1 MDVLKAILCLQS
13 GGNMESNNLV
23 GEVHETATQSF
34 NGTQSFLGGVD
45 PYNITSVNSQFFQT
59 SSKNDSII
67 FIEADIQNYESLTTG
82 VKPGTEI
89 VVLDPSR
96 NGVDQISA
104 VLAGHSKISSLQVI
118 SHGTSGNL
126 HLGTTDLNLNTLSQ
140 YQDKLTGWTGA
151 LTDSADIL
159 LYGCDVASG
168 PQGSAFIQQLSTL
181 THADVAA
188 STNLTGSQALGGDWI
203 LEATTGSIESDLS
216 IQAATLQNYDAVLAS
231 GASIST
237 ENIIFP
243 DDAGVIDVATY
254 GANPNDGIDD
264 TAAIQQAIND
274 HPSSNY
280 TFYFHNGVYD
290 ISNTLTLAGTQKRN
304 IFQGQSQSGT
314 ILRLMDNVAPTFDQA
329 LINFGPSPAQRFRN
343 SIRNMTLDVGVGHA
357 NAIGVQFNASNQG
370 VMQNVTITSDDGQG
384 NIGLDM
390 SYTGEVGPLLIKDVT
405 VNGFNYGIKTQWQ
418 TASQTFENITLNN
431 QNIYGWWNTNSQQVF
446 ARNVQST
453 NKVAAI
459 RNDGEAGFV
468 LLDSNLMGI
477 GSNANSNAIINQKS
491 MYVRNTQTSGYAL
504 AIKDVLIGGRGNG
517 DVPIGYI
524 EEYAA
529 NGSDKS
535 RSGGPFELFAS
546 PDRTL
551 GLAVQES
558 PNIAWDNNL
567 NNWDGPQKHLIG
579 NSGKANDGIDDT
591 ASIQAAIDSG
601 ATTVY
606 IPQGSWDLAGTLYLR
621 GNVKRLIGTE
631 AILKAGSNGK
641 IVVLDGTAPEVVIE
655 RLEGLN
661 FIEHASSRTLVLN
674 DLLGFRYVPTVTNP
688 GNLFINDCC
697 GGAST
702 FRNQNVWARQL
713 NIEGDTQNAPNAA
726 PKVLNDNS
734 RVWILGMKTEDVGT
748 VIKTVQGGKTDLYG
762 STHVGSGVSN
772 ASNPRFVTVNA
783 SFSVAGTYGG
793 GFSVLASETRGKVTR
808 TTTTFNSAD
817 VYTAYAAGSE
827 LWGQWSFDG
836 SALDSSGSRHNG
848 TTLNGAAFS
857 SNAVKGGQ
865 SLILNGSQHVNVPNF
880 VNPSQQITVALWAKS
895 TTATW
900 NSNGSLV
907 NKGNAFGFD
916 TVAGTQKLRFRFQG
930 SQKTGGLHTVEFDLA
945 KLVNFNLSDW
955 HHYAAT
961 YDYATGGLKLYVDG
975 VVRATLNLGTTAL
988 AQIKRDSGSM
998 TIGYNP
1004 TQNTYFSGQIDEV
1017 RLYGRALLAKEIAAL
1032 AV

>member
-1 MDVLKAILCLQS
+1 
-13 GGNMESNNLV
+13 MESNFFS
-23 GEVHETATQSF
+23 GELHETATQNF
-34 NGTQSFLGGVD
+34 NGNQSFSGGLD
-45 PYNITSVNSQFFQT
+45 SYNLT
-59 SSKNDSII
+59 SSNSHFLQTASKNNSII
-67 FIEADIQNYESLTTG
+67 FIEADIKNYESLITG
-82 VKPGTEI
+82 ANAGAEI
-89 VVLDPSR
+89 FVLDPSQ
-96 NGVDQISA
+96 NGIDQISA

-126 HLGTTDLNLNTLSQ
+126 HLGTADLNLNTLSQ

-203 LEATTGSIESDLS
+203 LEQTTGSIESGLA
-216 IQAATLQNYDAVLAS
+216 IQVATLQNYDAVLAS

-343 SIRNMTLDVGVGHA
+343 SIRNLTLSVGVGHA
-357 NAIGVQFNASNQG
+357 NAVGVQFNASNQG
-370 VMQNVTITSDDGQG
+370 TIQNVTITSDDGQG
-384 NIGLDM
+384 RIGLDM
-390 SYTGEVGPLLIKDVT
+390 SYTDEVGPLLIKDVT

-431 QNIYGWWNTNSQQVF
+431 QNTYGWWNTSSQQVF

-453 NKVAAI
+453 NQVTAI

-468 LLDSNLMGI
+468 LLDSNLTGI
-477 GSNANSNAIINQKS
+477 GRAANAPAIYNQKS
-491 MYVRNTQTSGYAL
+491 MYVRNTQTSGYSLAL
-504 AIKDVLIGGRGNG
+504 EDHLIGGRGNG

-529 NGSDKS
+529 NGSGTS
-535 RSGGPFELFAS
+535 RSGGPFELFTS
-546 PDRTL
+546 PDQTL
-551 GLAVQES
+551 GLAVQDS

-567 NNWDGPQKHLIG
+567 NNWDGPQKHIIG
-579 NSGKANDGIDDT
+579 TSGKPNDGIDDT

-631 AILKAGSNGK
+631 SILKAGSNGK

-674 DLLGFRYVPTVTNP
+674 DLLGFRYVPTVIKP
-688 GNLFINDCC
+688 GNLFINDSS

-713 NIEGDTQNAPNAA
+713 NIEGDTQTAPNTV

-734 RVWILGMKTEDVGT
+734 RVWILGMKTEDLGT
-748 VIKTVQGGKTDLYG
+748 EIKTINGGKTDLYG

-783 SFSVAGTYGG
+783 SFSVAGIYGG
-793 GFSVLASETRGKVTR
+793 GYSVLASETRGKVTR

-817 VYTAYAAGSE
+817 VYTAYAPGNE
-827 LWGQWSFDG
+827 LLGQWSLNGD
-836 SALDSSGSRHNG
+836 ALDSSGFGHNG

-857 SNAVKGGQ
+857 SNGTKASQ
-865 SLILNGSQHVNVPNF
+865 ALALNGSQYVNVPNF

-907 NKGNAFGFD
+907 NKGNAFSFN
-916 TVAGTQKLRFRFQG
+916 TVAGTNKLRFSFQD
-930 SQKTGGLHTVEFDLA
+930 SQKGGILRTVEFDLA
-945 KLVNFNLSDW
+945 KIVNFKLTDW
-955 HHYAAT
+955 HHYATT
-961 YDYATGGLKLYVDG
+961 YDYTTGSLKLFVDG
-975 VVRATLNLGTTAL
+975 VARATLNLGTKAL
-988 AQIKRDSGSM
+988 VQIKRDYGSM

-1004 TQNTYFSGQIDEV
+1004 TKNTYFSGQIDEV
-1017 RLYGRALLAKEIAAL
+1017 RLYGRALQAKEIAAL

>member
-1 MDVLKAILCLQS
+1 
-13 GGNMESNNLV
+13 MESNNFLV
-23 GEVHETATQSF
+23 QGYETATQNLS
-34 NGTQSFLGGVD
+34 GSQSFLGDID
-45 PYNITSVNSQFFQT
+45 PYSITSAHSQLFQT
-59 SSKNDSII
+59 SSKNDAII
-67 FIEADIQNYESLTTG
+67 FVEADVKNYESLITG
-82 VKPGTEI
+82 GSTGAEI
-89 VVLDPSR
+89 IVLDPTRS
-96 NGVDQISA
+96 GVDQISA
-104 VLAGHSKISSLQVI
+104 VLAGHSKISSLHIV

-126 HLGTTDLNLNTLSQ
+126 HLGTADLNLNTLSQ
-140 YQDKLTGWTGA
+140 YKDELTGWTGA

-168 PQGSAFIQQLSTL
+168 TQGNAFVQQLSTL
-181 THADVAA
+181 TSADIAA
-188 STNLTGSQALGGDWI
+188 STNLTGSRQLDGDWI
-203 LEATTGSIESDLS
+203 LEQATGSIESAL
-216 IQAATLQNYDAVLAS
+216 AFGATTLQNYDGVLSA

-254 GANPNDGIDD
+254 GANPDDGIDD

-290 ISNTLTLAGTQKRN
+290 ISNTLNLAGTQKRN

-314 ILRLMDNVAPTFDQA
+314 ILRLMDNVASTFNQA
-329 LINFGPSPAQRFRN
+329 LVNFGPSPAQRFRN
-343 SIRNMTLDVGVGHA
+343 SMRNMTISVGVGHG
-357 NAIGVQFNASNQG
+357 NAVGVQFNASNQG
-370 VMQNVTITSDDGQG
+370 TMQNVTITSDDKQG
-384 NIGLDM
+384 HIGLDM

-405 VNGFNYGIKTQWQ
+405 VNGFDYGIKTQWQ

-431 QNIYGWWNTNSQQVF
+431 QNIYGWWNTSSQQVF

-453 NKVAAI
+453 NQVAAI

-468 LLDSNLMGI
+468 LLDSNLTGI
-477 GSNANSNAIINQKS
+477 GSAASSNAIINQKS

-504 AIKDVLIGGRGNG
+504 AVKDVLIAGRGNG

-529 NGSDKS
+529 NGSGAS
-535 RSGGPFELFAS
+535 RSGGPFELFSS

-551 GLAVQES
+551 GLTVQDS
-558 PNIAWDNNL
+558 PKITWDNNL
-567 NNWDGPQKHLIG
+567 NNWDGPQKHIIG
-579 NSGKANDGIDDT
+579 NSGRPNDGIDDT

-601 ATTVY
+601 AATVY
-606 IPQGSWDLAGTLYLR
+606 IPQGTWDLAGTLYLR
-621 GNVKRLIGTE
+621 GNVTRLIGTE
-631 AILKAGSNGK
+631 SILKAGSNGK
-641 IVVLDGTAPEVVIE
+641 IVILDGTATEVVIE

-661 FIEHASSRTLVLN
+661 VIEHASSRTLVLN

-688 GNLFINDCC
+688 GNVFINDCS

-713 NIEGDTQNAPNAA
+713 NIEGDTQSAPNAA

-734 RVWILGMKTEDVGT
+734 RVWILGMKTEDLGT
-748 VIKTVQGGKTDLYG
+748 VIKTVKGGKTDLYG

-783 SFSVAGTYGG
+783 SFSVAGVYGG
-793 GFSVLASETRGKVTR
+793 GFSVLASETRAKVTR
-808 TTTTFNSAD
+808 TTTTFNAAD

-836 SALDSSGSRHNG
+836 SALDNSASGHNG
-848 TTLNGAAFS
+848 ATMNGAAFS
-857 SNAVKGGQ
+857 SNAAKGGQ
-865 SLILNGSQHVNVPNF
+865 SLTLNGSQSVNVPNF

-907 NKGNAFGFD
+907 NKGNAFSFD
-916 TVAGTQKLRFRFQG
+916 TVAGTQKLRFSFQE
-930 SQKTGGLHTVEFDLA
+930 SQKGGGQHTVEFDLA
-945 KLVNFNLSDW
+945 KLVNFKLTDW
-955 HHYAAT
+955 HHYAAS
-961 YDYATGGLKLYVDG
+961 YDYTTGGLKLYIDG
-975 VVRATLNLGTTAL
+975 VVRATLNLGTTAQ

-998 TIGYNP
+998 TIGYNLA
-1004 TQNTYFSGQIDEV
+1004 QNTYFSGQIDEV
-1017 RLYGRALLAKEIAAL
+1017 RLYGRALQAKEIAAL
-1032 AV
+1032 AVFG

>member
-1 MDVLKAILCLQS
+1 
-13 GGNMESNNLV
+13 MESNNIS
-23 GEVHETATQSF
+23 GELHETAAQNF
-34 NGTQSFLGGVD
+34 NGTQSFLGGID
-45 PYNITSVNSQFFQT
+45 PYNITSVNSQLFQT
-59 SSKNDSII
+59 SAKNDSII
-67 FIEADIQNYESLTTG
+67 FIESDIKGYESLITG
-82 VKPGTEI
+82 GNAGAEI

-104 VLAGHSKISSLQVI
+104 VLAGHSKISSLQII

-126 HLGTTDLNLNTLSQ
+126 HLGTADLNLNTLSQ
-140 YQDKLTGWTGA
+140 YQDKLTGWTGT

-168 PQGSAFIQQLSTL
+168 SQGSAFIQQLSTL

-188 STNLTGSQALGGDWI
+188 SSNLTGSQALGGDWI
-203 LEATTGSIESDLS
+203 LEQTTGSIESGLG
-216 IQAATLQNYDAVLAS
+216 IQAATLQNYDAVLTS

-243 DDAGVIDVATY
+243 DDAGVIDVEAY
-254 GANPNDGIDD
+254 GAKPDDGIDD
-264 TAAIQQAIND
+264 TAAIQQALND
-274 HPSSNY
+274 NPTSNY

-343 SIRNMTLDVGVGHA
+343 SIHNLTLSVGKGHA
-357 NAIGVQFNASNQG
+357 NAVGVQFNASNQG
-370 VMQNVTITSDDGQG
+370 TIQNVTLTSDDGQG
-384 NIGLDM
+384 RIGLDM

-405 VNGFNYGIKTQWQ
+405 INGFNYGIKTQWQ

-431 QNIYGWWNTNSQQVF
+431 QNIYGWWNTSSQQVF
-446 ARNVQST
+446 ARNIQST
-453 NKVAAI
+453 NQVTAI

-468 LLDSNLMGI
+468 LLDSTLTGI
-477 GSNANSNAIINQKS
+477 GGAANAPAIFNQKS
-491 MYVRNTQTSGYAL
+491 MYVRNTQTSGYSLAL
-504 AIKDVLIGGRGNG
+504 EDHLIGGRGNG
-517 DVPIGYI
+517 NVPIGYI
-524 EEYAA
+524 EEYIA
-529 NGSDKS
+529 NGSGS
-535 RSGGPFELFAS
+535 TRSGGTFELFSS

-551 GLAVQES
+551 GLAVQDS

-591 ASIQAAIDSG
+591 AAIQAAIDSG

-606 IPQGSWDLAGTLYLR
+606 IPQGTWDLAGTLYLR

-631 AILKAGSNGK
+631 AILKAASNGK
-641 IVVLDGTAPEVVIE
+641 IIVQDGTASEVVIE

-661 FIEHASSRTLVLN
+661 IIEHASKRTLVLN
-674 DLLGFRYVPTVTNP
+674 NLLGFRYAPTVASP
-688 GNLFINDCC
+688 GNLFINDSS

-713 NIEGDTQNAPNAA
+713 NIEGDTQTAPNTA

-734 RVWILGMKTEDVGT
+734 RVWILGMKTEDLGT
-748 VIKTVQGGKTDLYG
+748 IIKTVKGGKTDLYG

-783 SFSVAGTYGG
+783 SFSVAGIYGG
-793 GFSVLASETRGKVTR
+793 GFSVVASETRGKVTR
-808 TTTTFNSAD
+808 TATTFNSAD
-817 VYTAYAAGSE
+817 VYTAYAAGNE

-836 SALDSSGSRHNG
+836 NALDSSSSKHNG
-848 TTLNGAAFS
+848 IPLNGAAFS
-857 SNAVKGGQ
+857 SIGAKIGQ
-865 SLILNGSQHVNVPNF
+865 SLALNGSQYVNVPNF
-880 VNPSQQITVALWAKS
+880 VNPSKQITVALWAKS
-895 TTATW
+895 TGTTW
-900 NSNGSLV
+900 NANGSLV
-907 NKGNAFGFD
+907 NKGNAFSFN
-916 TVAGTQKLRFRFQG
+916 TIAGTKRLQFSFQE
-930 SQKTGGLHTVEFDLA
+930 SQKGGAGHTVEFDLA
-945 KLVNFNLSDW
+945 KLSNFDLTAW

-961 YDYATGGLKLYVDG
+961 YNYTTGGLQLYIDG
-975 VVRATLNLGTTAL
+975 VARAKLSLGTTAL

-1017 RLYGRALLAKEIAAL
+1017 RLYGRALQAKEIAAL